1 MNKPTD
7 AELTY
12 IASIKD
18 QKRFSPNDRKVMYGV
33 YNRIMGTN
41 DRPTSCGQCIAKKH
55 KALIQIYK
63 DNTNG

>member
-33 YNRIMGTN
+33 YNRIHGTN
-41 DRPTSCGQCIAKKH
+41 ERPTSCGRCLANKH
-55 KALIQIYK
+55 KALMKIYK